1 MYAILESAFVRYP
14 MRKKV
19 ADLFLRRGLR
29 IEKTGRIFCGEIE
42 ISPVKIARALDV
54 DRRVVIETA
63 DLIRSLPELFKI
75 FEALEPTSSIKGVAN
90 HLGFEVL
97 EIEAEPHA
105 FGIVASVTKIIADS
119 RISIRQIIS
128 DDPDIYPNPK
138 LTIVLEKR
146 LPGTAL
152 AKLRN
157 LPIRKISIE

>member
-29 IEKTGRIFCGEIE
+29 LEKNRKIFCGEIE

-63 DLIRSLPELFKI
+63 DLICSVPELFEI
-75 FEALEPTSSIKGVAN
+75 FAGLQPTSSIKGVAK

-97 EIEAEPHA
+97 EIEAESHA
-105 FGIVASVTKIIADS
+105 VGIVASVTKIIADS
-119 RISIRQIIS
+119 RISIRQIVS

-138 LTIVLEKR
+138 LTLVLEKR

-152 AKLRN
+152 AKLRE
-157 LPIRKISIE
+157 LKIRKLSIE